1 MTELPLM
8 VDASNLIAKADAG
21 ARLYFAIYH
30 LPQAK
35 VKALFSD
42 APPGLFKAYMQAQR
56 AFMGEGQR

>member
-1 MTELPLM
+1 VTELPLM

-21 ARLYFAIYH
+21 ARLFYAIYG

-35 VKALFSD
+35 VKALFED
-42 APPGLFKAYMQAQR
+42 ATPGFFKAYMQAQR